1 MATIAFIGTGKIAQ
15 AFIKGLAEAKWN
27 LVAYDPSAER

>member
-15 AFIKGLAEAKWN
+15 AIIKGLAEAKWN
-27 LVAYDPSAER
+27 LVAYDPQQRR